1 MNTHNFTNLLLRKF
15 YQSNLDVDVELSLDD
30 SKENAVQIQINVKPK
45 HFNDFAIFYG
55 TKDNKINFSSIF
67 ETNVIEDGNL
77 YKLFKEEA
85 SIFNEIIQ
93 SDDLSELHLFSEIS
107 LEDVDEELVDNI
119 IEYLESEH
127 ELIKYLNSVSK

>member
-1 MNTHNFTNLLLRKF
+1 MNTHNITNLLLRKF

-30 SKENAVQIQINVKPK
+30 SQENAVQIQINVKPK

-67 ETNVIEDGNL
+67 ETNVIEDENL
-77 YKLFKEEA
+77 YRLFKEED

-93 SDDLSELHLFSEIS
+93 SDDLSQLHLFSEIS

-127 ELIKYLNSVSK
+127 EFIKYLNSISN

>member
-1 MNTHNFTNLLLRKF
+1 MKLNLITNLLLRKF
-15 YQSNLDVDVELSLDD
+15 FQSNLDVDVELSLDD

-67 ETNVIEDGNL
+67 ETNVIEDENL
-77 YKLFKEEA
+77 YRLFKEED

-93 SDDLSELHLFSEIS
+93 SDDLSELHLFSQIP
-107 LEDVDEELVDNI
+107 LENINEEFIDNI
-119 IEYLESEH
+119 IDYLKTEH
-127 ELIKYLNSVSK
+127 KLINYLNSISN